1 MATKDKKHK
10 KAPATATATAK
21 APAPDAAA
29 PAPTKGRRERGEA
42 TPPKPVDDALGKAI
56 AARLVERGEKA
67 EWSHGKLSFAG
78 ACAAALMVEDDGYG
92 RSRIEWDG
100 ESVPFKKGADAK
112 QTVLSVA
119 AKLIRYM
126 DD

>member
-10 KAPATATATAK
+10 KAPAPVVTK
-21 APAPDAAA
+21 APAHADAS
-29 PAPTKGRRERGEA
+29 PAPTKARRERGDS

-56 AARLVERGEKA
+56 AARLVERGEEA
-67 EWSHGKLSFAG
+67 EWSHGKLTFAG

-100 ESVPFKKGADAK
+100 ESVAFKKGADAK

-119 AKLIRYM
+119 AKLIRYL